1 MIQYLRIAPGW
12 VVILIF
18 LVGIVSASVFVRL
31 MSPARVSRPNAQQST
46 ATSPPGMVFCALFKR
61 HDVADF
67 WTPRA
72 DGRCALEDNK

>member
-1 MIQYLRIAPGW
+1 MIRYLRTAPGW

-31 MSPARVSRPNAQQST
+31 MSPARVSRPNVQQST
-46 ATSPPGMVFCALFKR
+46 ATSPPGMVVCALFKR

-67 WTPRA
+67 WTPRT
-72 DGRCALEDNK
+72 DGRCVLEDNK